1 MSRYSDEENRTLPT
15 QYDPTVSEYEDK
27 TFDEIDEVEESD
39 GKTYDAEGVAEED
52 KESEDFYT
60 LKEGNPS
67 LIWSVLSLVTSVLS
81 ILLCPFYLPSMILGA
96 VAIGC
101 ALISSRTLGFF
112 NKMALVGLIAGIFGF
127 IFGTFS
133 MVLTLTGALN
143 HLFGA

>member
-1 MSRYSDEENRTLPT
+1 MSRYYDEEASSLPT
-15 QYDPTVSEYEDK
+15 QYDPTASEYEDK
-27 TFDEIDEVEESD
+27 TVEPEEISD

-60 LKEGNPS
+60 LGEGKHS
-67 LIWSVLSLVTSVLS
+67 LIWSVISLATAALSV
-81 ILLCPFYLPSMILGA
+81 LLCPFYVVSMILGA

-112 NKMALVGLIAGIFGF
+112 NKMALVGLIVGIFGF

-133 MVLTLTGALN
+133 MILTLSGVLSQLTGA
-143 HLFGA
+143 